1 MVRIN
6 QSGVDSEPTPE
17 FNAQCTAIFK
27 KWEVGNLPFHDVLIQ
42 LQALQKKASSSGHL
56 ANQARIEHLA
66 GYIQH
71 YRGNLNTSIRH
82 YENARKFYAEVGN
95 NGRVANIDL
104 NQGENYRFKGDFNR
118 AGTLYHRAYEAAAEL
133 GNIVLQT
140 IAIINEGLT
149 YLAMGHLD
157 DAEHAFNDGFY
168 LTEQWTDNLQKRAE
182 ILCEAHYGMAEIC
195 LQREQYQNAWDEA
208 LSALISAQE
217 VNQPLQLG
225 IANRTIGEV
234 VTHLDELPNPNFSP
248 NPDDY
253 FRTSSR
259 HFQDINAE
267 AELARTML
275 AHAKSL
281 AHRGRKRSAARKL
294 QQVMIIFT
302 KLGMVDDAARTAET
316 QLRVV

>member
-1 MVRIN
+1 MVRVHHT
-6 QSGVDSEPTPE
+6 GADREPTPE
-17 FNAQCTAIFK
+17 FNAQCISLIR
-27 KWEVGNLPFHDVLIQ
+27 KWESGNLPFHEVLIQ
-42 LQALQKKASSSGHL
+42 LQSLQKKAINGQHL

-82 YENARKFYAEVGN
+82 YERARKLYAEVGN
-95 NGRVANIDL
+95 DGRVANIDL
-104 NQGENYRFKGDFNR
+104 NQGENYRFKGDFQR
-118 AGTLYHRAYEAAAEL
+118 AGTLYHRAYDAAAEL
-133 GNIVLQT
+133 GNLILQT

-157 DAEHAFNDGFY
+157 DAEHAFHDGFY
-168 LTEQWTDNLQKRAE
+168 LAEQWTDNFNKRAE
-182 ILCEAHYGMAEIC
+182 ILCEAHYGMAEIS
-195 LQREQYQNAWDEA
+195 LKREQYQAAWDEA
-208 LSALISAQE
+208 MEALSSAKE
-217 VNQPLQLG
+217 VNHPLQLG
-225 IANRTIGEV
+225 IAQRTIGEV
-234 VTHLDELPNPNFSP
+234 VTHLEHLSDTQFSE
-248 NPDDY
+248 NPDVY
-253 FRTSSR
+253 FRASLT
-259 HFQDINAE
+259 HFQEINAE

-302 KLGMVDDAARTAET
+302 KLGMIDDAARTAEA